1 MTFSGPLQSWMFK
14 SSGNDN
20 GMMIIRPRAF
30 VLLGNIFLLA
40 RSSLVGFWVL
50 LGLHDEVLTGQ
61 PYEHPV
67 RVKFMAVILIAIS
80 FGLVTTL
87 LPIWKKAGARW
98 LAAACFVGLL
108 SVLEVIESAMIY
120 TQVGH
125 YGLHEY
131 SYYAYGP
138 SAAILAVLNFLI
150 SRREARR

>member
-1 MTFSGPLQSWMFK
+1 MLK
-14 SSGNDN
+14 
-20 GMMIIRPRAF
+20 AF
-30 VLLGNIFLLA
+30 VLLGNIALLGRCLLGGA
-40 RSSLVGFWVL
+40 WVL
-50 LGLHDEVLTGQ
+50 LGLHHEVLTGQ
-61 PYEHPV
+61 SYEHPL

-80 FGLVTTL
+80 VGLAATL